1 MATESAPTAARG
13 IVPLLRATVTEFL
26 DDDCGTRAAAL
37 AYYTVFALPPLL
49 VLLLIVAGAV
59 WDPADVERVMTS
71 QVGALIGPD
80 GARQIQE
87 MLAHADRPG
96 SGGIVATLLGIAGLL
111 FGATGAFVSLQ
122 DALNRAWEVA
132 PDPQQGGVKQFLTKR
147 LFSLGMVLGLGFLIA
162 VSLALTSGVSALA
175 EAMALP
181 VPEGALQAGIFA
193 AELLVLGALFATM
206 FKVLPDAII
215 AWRDAAV
222 GGAVTALLFTL
233 GKFGIGLYLGRSDPG
248 NAFGAA
254 GALAVVLVW
263 TYYAGM
269 ILLAGAEFTQQWAEQ
284 RGRGIEPEPGAV
296 RVEEHTV
303 THPAPAR

>member
-1 MATESAPTAARG
+1 MPPATVRAARG

-49 VLLLIVAGAV
+49 VLLLLVAGAI

-71 QVGALIGPD
+71 QVGSLIGPD
-80 GARQIQE
+80 GARQIKE
-87 MLAHADRPG
+87 VLANAERPG
-96 SGGIVATLLGIAGLL
+96 AGGLVTTLLGIAGLL

-132 PDPQQGGVKQFLTKR
+132 PDPNRGGIKQFVTKR

-162 VSLALTSGVSALA
+162 VSLALTSGIAALA

-181 VPEGALQAGIFA
+181 VPEGALQLGLFVL
-193 AELLVLGALFATM
+193 ELVVLSALFTAM

-222 GGAVTALLFTL
+222 GGFVTALLFTV
-233 GKFGIGLYLGRSDPG
+233 GKFAIGLYLGRSDPG
-248 NAFGAA
+248 SAFGAA

-284 RGRGIEPEPGAV
+284 RGRGIEPEKGAV
-296 RVEEHTV
+296 RVEQHAV
-303 THPAPAR
+303 HHPAPSR